1 MVTTTMRTKKLPPT
15 QQGNRERNVSR
26 TGFTIVEI
34 LISVVIAGVTLAG
47 VAALFSRTLSVSS
60 RADNQNVVEAA
71 VSTDLNWIKR
81 YGKFWMM
88 RSGPYAL
95 DNAFTKTTDA
105 FTSSPVLSYQCP
117 NSNLTTTG
125 LSTQFI
131 SAANSITNLTDIDPK
146 LQYAF
151 STNTI
156 PVPSTPYTLT
166 RSITTPSDTQVLVT
180 YTLSGGDSSSLA
192 FQRQTTILLEAA
204 AWCTELS

>member
-1 MVTTTMRTKKLPPT
+1 MMRSRFLLPT
-15 QQGNRERNVSR
+15 HGNRRPRVGR
-26 TGFTIVEI
+26 AGFTIVEI
-34 LISVVIAGVTLAG
+34 LISVVIASVTLAG
-47 VAALFSRTLSVSS
+47 VATLFTRTLSVSS

-95 DNAFTKTTDA
+95 DNTFTKTTDS

-125 LSTQFI
+125 LATKFI
-131 SAANSITNLTDIDPK
+131 ADANSITNITDIDPILK
-146 LQYAF
+146 YSF
-151 STNTI
+151 STGTV

-166 RSITTPSDTQVLVT
+166 RSITAPTDTQVLVT
-180 YTLSGGDSSSLA
+180 YTLTGGDSASLA
-192 FQRQTTILLEAA
+192 FKRQTTILLEAA
-204 AWCTELS
+204 AWCTEVS